1 VRTVF
6 EPICRRMRPA
16 SLLAALAILLTAL
29 PATPTTVVP
38 PTFDELVQRSELVI
52 VARVVAT
59 RSAWVDSRS
68 GRSIVTDVTVSI
80 EQTLKGPTYAERS
93 LEFLGGTVGEDTLH
107 VDGMPEFHVG
117 DRAVLFLNE
126 AGRPASPV
134 VGFMYGWF
142 RIVRDPATGVD
153 MVRTPDGRPLASTQD
168 VGNPRPA
175 PRVAPA
181 RSLSL
186 LEFGREI
193 ADKVRVQAAR

>member
-1 VRTVF
+1 
-6 EPICRRMRPA
+6 MRPA
-16 SLLAALAILLTAL
+16 SLLAALAILAAAV
-29 PATPTTVVP
+29 PAAPTTVVA
-38 PTFDELVQRSELVI
+38 PTFDELVRRSELVI

-93 LEFLGGTVGEDTLH
+93 LEFLGGAVGEDTLH

-142 RIVRDPATGVD
+142 RIVPDPASGVD
-153 MVRTPDGRPLASTQD
+153 MVRTHDGRALASTQD